1 MNELE
6 IKASW
11 LKIQVNSYYGLSQ
24 STNNKLL
31 DDYIEIKSK
40 IRERVLY
47 LIDLCPNLPRNIRK
61 KYCKDLVDLIDDGF
75 TVFED

>member
-6 IKASW
+6 IKATW

-40 IRERVLY
+40 IRVIKL
-47 LIDLCPNLPRNIRK
+47 RK
-61 KYCKDLVDLIDDGF
+61 SKIKRIWKTDGI
-75 TVFED
+75 V

>member
-11 LKIQVNSYYGLSQ
+11 MKIQVNSYYGLSQ

-31 DDYIEIKSK
+31 DDYLEIKSK
-40 IRERVLY
+40 IRVIKL
-47 LIDLCPNLPRNIRK
+47 RK
-61 KYCKDLVDLIDDGF
+61 SKIKKIWKTDGI
-75 TVFED
+75 V

>member
-6 IKASW
+6 IKATW

-40 IRERVLY
+40 IRDIKL
-47 LIDLCPNLPRNIRK
+47 RK
-61 KYCKDLVDLIDDGF
+61 SKIKRIWKTDGI
-75 TVFED
+75 V

>member
-40 IRERVLY
+40 IRDIKL
-47 LIDLCPNLPRNIRK
+47 RK
-61 KYCKDLVDLIDDGF
+61 SKIKQIWKTDGI
-75 TVFED
+75 V

>member
-31 DDYIEIKSK
+31 DDYVEIKSK
-40 IRERVLY
+40 IRVIKLRTSK
-47 LIDLCPNLPRNIRK
+47 IKRIWK
-61 KYCKDLVDLIDDGF
+61 TDGI
-75 TVFED
+75 V

>member
-11 LKIQVNSYYGLSQ
+11 MKIQVNSYYGLSQ

-40 IRERVLY
+40 IRDIKL
-47 LIDLCPNLPRNIRK
+47 RK
-61 KYCKDLVDLIDDGF
+61 SKIKSIWKTDVI
-75 TVFED
+75 V

>member
-40 IRERVLY
+40 IRDIKL
-47 LIDLCPNLPRNIRK
+47 RK
-61 KYCKDLVDLIDDGF
+61 SKIKRIWKTDGI
-75 TVFED
+75 V

>member
-6 IKASW
+6 IKATW

-40 IRERVLY
+40 IRDIKL
-47 LIDLCPNLPRNIRK
+47 RK
-61 KYCKDLVDLIDDGF
+61 SI
-75 TVFED
+75 

>member
-11 LKIQVNSYYGLSQ
+11 MKIQVNSYYGLSQ

-40 IRERVLY
+40 IRDIKL
-47 LIDLCPNLPRNIRK
+47 RK
-61 KYCKDLVDLIDDGF
+61 SKIKSIWKTDGI
-75 TVFED
+75 V

>member
-40 IRERVLY
+40 IRVIKL
-47 LIDLCPNLPRNIRK
+47 RK
-61 KYCKDLVDLIDDGF
+61 SKIKKIWKTDGI
-75 TVFED
+75 V

>member
-40 IRERVLY
+40 IRDIKL
-47 LIDLCPNLPRNIRK
+47 RK
-61 KYCKDLVDLIDDGF
+61 SKIKKIWKTDGI
-75 TVFED
+75 V

>member
-11 LKIQVNSYYGLSQ
+11 MKIQVNSYYGLSQ

-40 IRERVLY
+40 IRDIKL
-47 LIDLCPNLPRNIRK
+47 RK
-61 KYCKDLVDLIDDGF
+61 SKIKRIWKTDGI
-75 TVFED
+75 V

>member
-31 DDYIEIKSK
+31 DDYVEIKSK
-40 IRERVLY
+40 IRVIKL
-47 LIDLCPNLPRNIRK
+47 RK
-61 KYCKDLVDLIDDGF
+61 SKIKKIWKTDGI
-75 TVFED
+75 V